1 MLRRPLATLLAALLL
16 PPLPVRP
23 VSFGL
28 AHSWYPQ
35 YCCRDD
41 DCRKIDRMEKYP
53 DGSMV
58 IDAGSMHVVIPRG
71 FLQQPSRDN
80 DAHVCAYQMPT
91 GQYVPR
97 CLFLPGAV

>member
-1 MLRRPLATLLAALLL
+1 MLA
-16 PPLPVRP
+16 
-23 VSFGL
+23 
-28 AHSWYPQ
+28 
-35 YCCRDD
+35 
-41 DCRKIDRMEKYP
+41 

-58 IDAGSMHVVIPRG
+58 MDARPMHVLVPWG

-97 CLFLPGAV
+97 CVFLPGAT